1 MTDMDIIPEGK
12 TYQWEPDCQE
22 EIFLRRDFFWTG
34 VGSNATKG
42 NAQPKGRSKTQCDAL
57 NFSSL
62 ITSGR
67 MKMDSSKR
75 VLQCIKIVQPET
87 AFLMN
92 PERIQRVHALTR
104 LTSPDLP
111 SMQRIF

>member
-1 MTDMDIIPEGK
+1 MDTIPVRK
-12 TYQWEPDCQE
+12 TYQWESDCQE
-22 EIFLRRDFFWTG
+22 EIFREEISSGPGPVQTQRKGMPNRR
-34 VGSNATKG
+34 
-42 NAQPKGRSKTQCDAL
+42 GRGKTPGGAL
-57 NFSSL
+57 NFSSP

-67 MKMDSSKR
+67 MKMDPSGS
-75 VLQCIKIVQPET
+75 VLQCIKITQPVT